1 MTRRERRG
9 GPIAWTARHGVA
21 ANLLMLFLIFG
32 GLLMASRITQEVF
45 PSFELD
51 TVTVTVALP
60 GATPEEVEQSVVL
73 SVEDALGD
81 IEGIDK
87 LSSQASEGVGIVTAE
102 LDPETDRQLAYNEI
116 RQAVDRIDTFPED
129 AEAPQVS
136 VSAREFRVLEVQIHG
151 PVAEHALRMAA
162 ERVRAALLLD
172 PGIAR
177 VEISKPRDL
186 EIHVEI
192 AQGVLR
198 AHALTLPEVAARIRA
213 AAQDRGAG
221 TVESPGGDVLI
232 RLADRRDRLDEFAAI
247 PIVTDRAGTVVRLGD
262 IATLSRG
269 FADTQ
274 RFTTYAGNPAIQID
288 VLRTGAETPVG
299 VSEAVRWVLPEVM
312 RTLPEAIDVAIT
324 DDDSEVF
331 QGRMDLLLKNGFLGL
346 LLVLLVLSL
355 FLEFKLAFWVAMG
368 IPTAF
373 LGTFLFLDPA
383 GASINM
389 VTMFAFILALGIVV
403 DDAIVVGENIYEYMQ
418 NGMNRLDAAIEGA
431 RDIAVPLAFS
441 ILTNI
446 VAFLPLALVPGMLG
460 KFFVWIP
467 AVVAAAFLLSWIEA
481 LFVLPGHLAN
491 IRTRDPGRAPNRAM
505 RVQRR
510 FAAGLDFA
518 IHRVYAPLLRVALGW
533 RYATVAAMLG
543 GSAIVMAVPVSG
555 QMGFSLFPPVPRDYA
570 SAAVTLPVGTPLATA
585 EAVRDRLTRA
595 AEAVIAEHGG
605 AQLGRGV
612 YARIDSNEVVA
623 RAYLQ
628 PPETRPI
635 TTAEFQRH
643 WRAAVGPVPEARS
656 LRYSASFGGP
666 GSQSSIEVELSHPDA
681 ALLAEAAARLATD
694 LEGFGAV
701 RDPDDGFTPGK
712 QQLEFR
718 LTEAGRALG
727 LSSEEVGRQ
736 VRAAFFGVE
745 ALAQQEGRNEVS
757 VRVRLP
763 REARRSLHAVET
775 LLIRTPEGGEVP
787 LYQIATVE
795 PSRAEA
801 VIRRIDGRRTVTV
814 TANVV
819 PDSDSPQIV
828 AALSD
833 TLLPELA
840 RDYPGLDHR
849 FGGRQEATRETTDSF
864 TRVSIPL
871 TLALI
876 YVLLAIPFRSYAQP
890 FLVLA
895 AIPFGVVGAVLGH
908 MLMGMSLSMIS
919 VFGVIALSGVVINA
933 GIVMIDYAN
942 RLRRDGLDPFEAIWR
957 AGVRRFRP
965 ILLTTL
971 TTFFGLAPMIFE
983 TSAQARFLI
992 PMAVSLGY
1000 GILFA
1005 TLIVMLFI
1013 PALYLVFEDV
1023 RRLANPVPR
1032 PLRGVPGT

>member
-1 MTRRERRG
+1 
-9 GPIAWTARHGVA
+9 
-21 ANLLMLFLIFG
+21 
-32 GLLMASRITQEVF
+32 
-45 PSFELD
+45 
-51 TVTVTVALP
+51 
-60 GATPEEVEQSVVL
+60 
-73 SVEDALGD
+73 
-81 IEGIDK
+81 
-87 LSSQASEGVGIVTAE
+87 
-102 LDPETDRQLAYNEI
+102 
-116 RQAVDRIDTFPED
+116 
-129 AEAPQVS
+129 
-136 VSAREFRVLEVQIHG
+136 
-151 PVAEHALRMAA
+151 
-162 ERVRAALLLD
+162 
-172 PGIAR
+172 
-177 VEISKPRDL
+177 
-186 EIHVEI
+186 
-192 AQGVLR
+192 
-198 AHALTLPEVAARIRA
+198 
-213 AAQDRGAG
+213 
-221 TVESPGGDVLI
+221 
-232 RLADRRDRLDEFAAI
+232 
-247 PIVTDRAGTVVRLGD
+247 
-262 IATLSRG
+262 
-269 FADTQ
+269 
-274 RFTTYAGNPAIQID
+274 
-288 VLRTGAETPVG
+288 
-299 VSEAVRWVLPEVM
+299 
-312 RTLPEAIDVAIT
+312 
-324 DDDSEVF
+324 
-331 QGRMDLLLKNGFLGL
+331 
-346 LLVLLVLSL
+346 
-355 FLEFKLAFWVAMG
+355 
-368 IPTAF
+368 
-373 LGTFLFLDPA
+373 
-383 GASINM
+383 
-389 VTMFAFILALGIVV
+389 
-403 DDAIVVGENIYEYMQ
+403 
-418 NGMNRLDAAIEGA
+418 
-431 RDIAVPLAFS
+431 
-441 ILTNI
+441 
-446 VAFLPLALVPGMLG
+446 
-460 KFFVWIP
+460 
-467 AVVAAAFLLSWIEA
+467 
-481 LFVLPGHLAN
+481 
-491 IRTRDPGRAPNRAM
+491 
-505 RVQRR
+505 
-510 FAAGLDFA
+510 
-518 IHRVYAPLLRVALGW
+518 
-533 RYATVAAMLG
+533 
-543 GSAIVMAVPVSG
+543 VPVSG